1 LMLLEVIGFDLEG
14 ALAAE
19 QAGAHRI
26 ELCAEPTLGGT
37 TPQQTLIHAA
47 LQSLQIPVYVMIRP
61 RGGDFIYSN
70 AEFDAMKQSVKY
82 CKSVGCQ
89 GIVFGILT
97 PSANIDIARCAELLA
112 LAQPMKATFHRAF
125 DVVAEPLQALEQII
139 ELGFERILTSGQ
151 EPTAPQGIQLIK
163 SCVKQ
168 AAGRIIIMP
177 GSGVVASTLQQL
189 ITETEA
195 QEYHTS
201 AKLTDHHGQYLGVNT
216 SEVHTMVSMLS
227 P

>member
-1 LMLLEVIGFDLEG
+1 MLLEVIGFDLEG

-26 ELCAEPTLGGT
+26 ELCAEPALGGT
-37 TPQQTLIHAA
+37 TPHETLIRAA
-47 LQSLQIPVYVMIRP
+47 IQSLRIPVYVMIRP
-61 RGGDFIYSN
+61 RGGDFNYSDT
-70 AEFDAMKQSVKY
+70 EFETMKQSVKF
-82 CKSVGCQ
+82 CKSACCQ

-97 PSANIDIARCAELLA
+97 PSANVDIARCAELIA

-125 DVVAEPLQALEQII
+125 DVVAEPLHALEQII

-151 EPTAPQGIQLIK
+151 EPTATQGIQLIK
-163 SCVKQ
+163 SCINQ

-177 GSGVVASTLQQL
+177 GSGVISSTLPQL
-189 ITETEA
+189 IAETEA

-201 AKLTDHHGQYLGVNT
+201 AKLTGHLGQYLGVDT
-216 SEVHTMVSMLS
+216 SEARTMVNMLS
-227 P
+227 L